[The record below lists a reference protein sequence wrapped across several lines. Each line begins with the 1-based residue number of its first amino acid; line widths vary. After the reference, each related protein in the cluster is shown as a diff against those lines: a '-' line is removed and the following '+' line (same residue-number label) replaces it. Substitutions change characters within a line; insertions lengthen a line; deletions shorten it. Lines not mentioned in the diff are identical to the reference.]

1 MVFDYYAK
9 YYNLLYQDK
18 DYNNEVNYIHSLI
31 QQYGQKTAKKILDIG
46 CGTGTHASYMSKLGY
61 YVTGIDLSP
70 EMISHAI
77 GKNIPNANFII
88 GNAVDFFIEK
98 KIDIITSLFHVL
110 SYQTTNENIEKMIS
124 QVTKHLSENG
134 LFIFDFWYGPAVL
147 TERPSIR
154 IKRLEDADV
163 KITRIAEPIL
173 KINDNIVDVHY
184 ELIIENKHNQQID
197 TIKEIHPMRYF
208 FLPEIEMFLSKSD
221 IQLVYAREWM
231 TEEIPSEKTW
241 GVCCVGEKR

>member
-18 DYNNEVNYIHSLI
+18 DYRNEVNYIHSLI
-31 QQYGQKTAKKILDIG
+31 QQYGQKSAQKILDIG
-46 CGTGTHASYMSKLGY
+46 CGTGTHASYMSELGY
-61 YVTGIDLSP
+61 HVTGIDLSP

-77 GKNIPNANFII
+77 EKKIPNANFMV
-88 GNAVDFFIEK
+88 GNAADFQIDE

-110 SYQTTNENIEKMIS
+110 SYQTTNEKFEKMIS
-124 QVTKHLSENG
+124 QVTKHLPENG

-147 TERPSIR
+147 TERPSVR
-154 IKRLEDADV
+154 IKRLEDTDV

-173 KINDNIVDVHY
+173 KINENIVDVHY
-184 ELIIENKHNQQID
+184 ELIIENKHNQQVN

-208 FLPEIEMFLSKSD
+208 FLQEIEMILSKNN
-221 IQLVYAREWM
+221 IQLVYSKEWI
-231 TEEIPSEKTW
+231 TEEVPSEKTW
-241 GVCCVGEKR
+241 GVCCVGIKR